1 MLTFVIARY
10 KEDLGWL
17 HQLPAG
23 SEILVYN
30 KGPALAPEELPPGA
44 RVIPLENAGRES
56 DTYLQHLTRGVSG
69 DPEGF
74 TVFTQGGPFEHAP
87 WLLDLV
93 QASAQWRDIQ
103 PLSTQWLAEKQ
114 IPPARLVEGDQ
125 RNWVQ
130 DMPVRAEH
138 FSLHTWA
145 PLAFHDVGAWKIGLA
160 YQSIHSLPAGSNLAA
175 HFYQQCGLPALAE
188 RAAQADV
195 GVFSYGAIFAVR
207 NRRLQAFVA
216 QHAEQLPR
224 MIALTRSQETHGYM
238 FERAW
243 LHLFGEPFARLAALS
258 EVPLPAVTSPAS
270 AARPAATAQDTV
282 SALRTQALAAS
293 QAGQADE
300 AVALLQQALQ
310 IDPGHVEA
318 IADLAALALN
328 QGHSSQAEALAR
340 IALARD
346 PDHGTSLFVLASA
359 QEGLGQTRQA
369 ADTWQTLVQGPAA
382 QRLAAE
388 GPELLTMARG
398 RLDQLLQAA

>member
-1 MLTFVIARY
+1 
-10 KEDLGWL
+10 
-17 HQLPAG
+17 
-23 SEILVYN
+23 
-30 KGPALAPEELPPGA
+30 
-44 RVIPLENAGRES
+44 
-56 DTYLQHLTRGVSG
+56 
-69 DPEGF
+69 
-74 TVFTQGGPFEHAP
+74 
-87 WLLDLV
+87 V

-114 IPPARLVEGDQ
+114 ILPARLVEGDQ

-270 AARPAATAQDTV
+270 AARPAATVQDTV

-328 QGHSSQAEALAR
+328 QGIRARPRRWPASPWLATR
-340 IALARD
+340 TTAPVCSCSPRPRKGWGRRARR
-346 PDHGTSLFVLASA
+346 PTPGRPWCRAPPPSA
-359 QEGLGQTRQA
+359 WRPRA
-369 ADTWQTLVQGPAA
+369 PSC
-382 QRLAAE
+382 
-388 GPELLTMARG
+388 
-398 RLDQLLQAA
+398 